1 MLHTSP
7 MPVRTQP
14 MVLRGWRRSTSRP
27 VSGKARRT
35 TMKPTP
41 WATDDAEIP
50 WSNSA
55 STPAQQTAA
64 GNSHHAAEASARSVV
79 SDREVTV
86 APKG

>member
-1 MLHTSP
+1 
-7 MPVRTQP
+7 
-14 MVLRGWRRSTSRP
+14 
-27 VSGKARRT
+27 
-35 TMKPTP
+35 MKPTP